1 MSTTVATSVTKVRI
15 RPATPFDSDAVFSL
29 VEQLADSYDVDREA
43 FDEAFRNA
51 VGQGDDHLLLV
62 AEGPAVNDLA
72 GIDAAGIDAAADGA
86 ADGAA
91 TALASTTGTGG
102 PLFGYV
108 LMTIARLMYTR
119 GDTAQIQE
127 LIVDSGAR
135 NDGIGSRLVYAVED
149 ICRERG
155 ISQLTVA
162 SSRAAAFY
170 DRLDYRSTADFLKKK
185 FAIED

>member
-62 AEGPAVNDLA
+62 AEGPAVND
-72 GIDAAGIDAAADGA
+72 AAGIDAA

-91 TALASTTGTGG
+91 TALASTTGTGA

>member
-62 AEGPAVNDLA
+62 AEGPAVND
-72 GIDAAGIDAAADGA
+72 AAGIDAAADGA

-91 TALASTTGTGG
+91 TALASTTGTGA